1 MRPMSFEPAAG
12 SRRLRDHIGVL
23 RRRALVVV
31 AITLVAAL
39 AALGL
44 SLTQPRRYTATA
56 QVLFQQDTATVQDP
70 RPDQIVDSKRLDP
83 VRVMQNEVRLA
94 SSELVRERAQGA
106 LGRPVSGSVTNVRDS
121 DVLLFSARAA
131 TPDDAATAANAWAD
145 AYTAVRAD
153 LSASRTTASSSA
165 IDAQLD
171 AIDSRLAGIDRE
183 LDAGPGAER
192 AVALDAE
199 RAALIDQR
207 AAWVRQQQV
216 LAADIALA
224 STNDARVID
233 RADPPRHPS
242 QPATLRNLL
251 LAVLV
256 GLVLGLG
263 TGYAVD
269 ELDDAIRNVDD
280 LARALTL
287 PVIGAASTLPTSG
300 DVRVVPAD
308 DPALIEAGVAP
319 LAPPETGTGRAQVL
333 VVPRGSR
340 GRQVRERATALDR
353 LGVHLVGAVL
363 ALGEGD
369 ASAGSTPDL
378 EGSRRLASQ
387 ATGGQLRT

>member
-23 RRRALVVV
+23 RRRALVVA

-39 AALGL
+39 SALGL

-94 SSELVRERAQGA
+94 SSELVRERAQDA

-121 DVLLFSARAA
+121 DVLLFSALAA
-131 TPDDAATAANAWAD
+131 TPDDAAAAANAWAD
-145 AYTAVRAD
+145 AYSAVRAE
-153 LSASRTTASSSA
+153 LSASRTTASSAAIAAQLEA
-165 IDAQLD
+165 IDARV
-171 AIDSRLAGIDRE
+171 AEIDRE

-192 AVALDAE
+192 RAALDAE
-199 RAALIDQR
+199 RAALADQR

-216 LAADIALA
+216 LAADTALA
-224 STNDARVID
+224 STNDARIID
-233 RADPPRHPS
+233 RAEPPRRPS
-242 QPATLRNLL
+242 QPATSRNLV

-256 GLVLGLG
+256 GLVVGLAIA
-263 TGYAVD
+263 YAVD
-269 ELDDAIRNVDD
+269 DLDDTIRTVDD
-280 LARALTL
+280 LQRALAL
-287 PVIGAASTLPTSG
+287 PVIGAASTLPASG
-300 DVRVVPAD
+300 DVRVVPTD
-308 DPALIEAGVAP
+308 DPALVEAGVAP
-319 LAPPETGTGRAQVL
+319 LAPPEAGTGGTQVL

-363 ALGEGD
+363 AVGGRD
-369 ASAGSTPDL
+369 ASAGSTPGLGD
-378 EGSRRLASQ
+378 SRRLASQ
-387 ATGGQLRT
+387 ATGEQLRA